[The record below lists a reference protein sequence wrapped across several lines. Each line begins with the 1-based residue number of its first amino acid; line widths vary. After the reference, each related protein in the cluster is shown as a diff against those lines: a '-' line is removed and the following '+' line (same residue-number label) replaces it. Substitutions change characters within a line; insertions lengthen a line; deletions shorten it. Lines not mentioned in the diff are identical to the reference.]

1 MAKGTPLAGDH
12 HHIHSPWMYVK
23 AAAIL
28 TVLMIVTIEVSKHD
42 LPGGVVVNNL
52 VAVGIAIT
60 KTVVVVGW
68 FMHVKFSTALTK
80 LFAMLGFLW
89 ATLLGGILID
99 YFFRGH
105 EPVPS
110 WNGAHES
117 ALPRRIGSMDHK
129 ALDPIDQNVQ
139 NRLPGQPGL

>member
-1 MAKGTPLAGDH
+1 MAKGTPLGGDH
-12 HHIHSPWMYVK
+12 HHIHPVRMYVV
-23 AAAIL
+23 AAAVL
-28 TVLMIVTIEVSKHD
+28 TVLMGITIWASRID
-42 LPGGVVVNNL
+42 FPGGVVVNNL

-110 WNGAHES
+110 WTGAHES

-129 ALDPIDQNVQ
+129 ALAPIDQNVQ

>member
-1 MAKGTPLAGDH
+1 MAKGTPLAADH
-12 HHIHSPWMYVK
+12 HHIHPVRMYVV
-23 AAAIL
+23 AAIVL
-28 TVLMIVTIEVSKHD
+28 TILMGVTIQASKID

-80 LFAMLGFLW
+80 LFAFLGFIW
-89 ATLLGGILID
+89 VVLLGGILID

-110 WNGAHES
+110 WSGVQES
-117 ALPRRIGSMDHK
+117 ALPRRIGSMDR
-129 ALDPIDQNVQ
+129 APLDPIDQNVQ
-139 NRLPGQPGL
+139 TRLPGQPTQ